1 MKKKKR
7 LNMWTSTNG
16 SFWNPFV
23 HERGSDTRGFLLKKR
38 KLTVKMYGDQKQSK

>member
-16 SFWNPFV
+16 SFWNPFA
-23 HERGSDTRGFLLKKR
+23 HERGSDKRISIEKK
-38 KLTVKMYGDQKQSK
+38 KTYSKDVW